1 MEYILECIVAV
12 IGFFGSVA
20 TMIFKFFIDTICS
33 LIV

>member
-12 IGFFGSVA
+12 IGFFGTVA
-20 TMIFKFFIDTICS
+20 AMLFKFVIDTVCS